1 MAVVILLSYDQL
13 SYDKSSG
20 LQAVISHSKVSSG
33 ENVGELQGELGR
45 IVWQHSSEFNHVKLV
60 MNSGEEQVL
69 SVAQHENKMVYEC
82 QHFFDLI
89 TNQCIESTVNSWQLS
104 LNVLKVLEQV
114 RSQQSIVYPNDSV

>member
-1 MAVVILLSYDQL
+1 MST
-13 SYDKSSG
+13 
-20 LQAVISHSKVSSG
+20 
-33 ENVGELQGELGR
+33 
-45 IVWQHSSEFNHVKLV
+45 
-60 MNSGEEQVL
+60 GEEQVL